1 MSYRGRLLLAQPD
14 MLDPNFHQTVIFII
28 EHNDEGALGVVL
40 NRPLDLRA
48 DEHAAEWSDQLAE
61 PAMIFSGGPVGQGSA
76 LALGE
81 SMNGT
86 ESDGFTP
93 IIDRIGMVALD
104 QEKTVSLE
112 QDASAAFS
120 RMRLFSGYAG
130 WGNGQVEA
138 ELASDAWFVLDVHP
152 DDPFTRNPSGLWST
166 VLKRQ
171 GGALSR
177 LAHYPTDPGLN

>member
-14 MLDPNFHQTVIFII
+14 MLDPNFHQTVIFVI
-28 EHNDEGALGVVL
+28 EHNNEGALGVVL

-48 DEHAAEWSDQLAE
+48 DEHAAEWSDRVAE
-61 PAMIFSGGPVGQGSA
+61 PAVIFSGGPVGQGSA

-81 SMNGT
+81 CITGD
-86 ESDGFTP
+86 EIEGFTP
-93 IIDRIGMVALD
+93 IVDRIGMVALD
-104 QEKTVSLE
+104 QVAEGVVG
-112 QDASAAFS
+112 

-130 WGNGQVEA
+130 WGDGQVEG
-138 ELASDAWFVLDVHP
+138 EIASNAWFVLDVHP
-152 DDPFTRNPSGLWST
+152 DDAFTRNPSGLWPT

-177 LAHYPTDPGLN
+177 LAHYPADPGLN